1 MSNTEKKLGGGRRL
15 SINTGKGTDIMLELL
30 SPAGSPE
37 AVIAAVQNGA
47 DAVYMG
53 LGDFNARRGAKN
65 FADEEFEKAVR
76 YCHVR
81 GCKVY
86 VTLNTLVND
95 REIPAATES
104 ARLASRCGVDG
115 IIIQDLGLISAVRR
129 AAPDIPLHASTQ
141 MSIHNLAGVQAAAE
155 MGLTRAVLARE
166 LSLEE
171 IKFITANSPIEI
183 EVFVHGALCFC
194 HSGQCYM
201 SALIGRRSGNRGMC
215 AQPCRMQYSLGG
227 RMDDYPMSLKDN
239 CLVDR
244 LRELEEAGVT
254 CVKIEGRMKRP
265 EYTAIVTGIYS
276 KAIKERRQPTAEEMN
291 MLTKAFSRQGFT
303 QGYFNGDKKDMFGV
317 RGEPEEGTEKIFTT
331 ARRAYADGELRRV
344 PVHFYTVAEKD
355 ERIKAIAFD
364 DDGHRAVTYGAVPE
378 KAKRQGLTDSYL
390 IEQMFKTGGTPYNVV
405 ENKAKADPGLYLA
418 AAEIN
423 ELRRKLISELSEQRA
438 VPPTRRSLELPA
450 PPKNIPVVSDPKLIM
465 QVRTE
470 DQLSKE
476 LADLR
481 PAYLYVPANVMLEQ
495 PKLVLP
501 FVEQGTVPVA
511 VLPRIINDRQMKDVY
526 TTLQRLFD
534 YGVNE
539 ALVGNLGHIMLAR
552 AAGMKVR
559 GDFGLNAFNSYSLE
573 MLNEMGFLSA
583 TASFELRIA
592 QIKDMAKP
600 LDTEM
605 IIYGRLPLMVSD
617 QCIIKHSA
625 GRCACQTPAQMSDRM
640 GSVFPVV
647 KEYGCRNVIY
657 NAHKLYLADKK
668 DDLYSAGLWGLRMMF
683 TTESARECVEVAKG
697 HMGLSDYKPNVL
709 TRGLYYRG
717 VD

>member
-1 MSNTEKKLGGGRRL
+1 
-15 SINTGKGTDIMLELL
+15 MLEVL

-47 DAVYMG
+47 DAVYLGM
-53 LGDFNARRGAKN
+53 GDFNARRGAKN
-65 FADEEFEKAVR
+65 FTNEEFEKAVT
-76 YCHVR
+76 YCRVR

-95 REIPAATES
+95 REMGAAVDA
-104 ARLASRCGVDG
+104 ARLASACGADG
-115 IIIQDLGLISAVRR
+115 IIIQDLGLISAIRR
-129 AAPDIPLHASTQ
+129 ALPDIPLHASTQ

-171 IKFITANSPIEI
+171 ITYITKNAPIETEI
-183 EVFVHGALCFC
+183 FVHGALCFC

-201 SALIGRRSGNRGMC
+201 SSLIGRRSGNRGMC

-244 LRELEEAGVT
+244 LREIEEAGVA
-254 CVKIEGRMKRP
+254 CIKIEGRMKRP

-276 KAIKERRQPTAEEMN
+276 KALREHRQPTPEEMT

-303 QGYFNGDKKDMFGV
+303 QGYFNGDRKDMFGV
-317 RGEPEEGTEKIFTT
+317 RGEPEEGTEKIFTV

-344 PVHFYTVAEKD
+344 PVHFYTVAEKG

-364 DDGHRAVTYGAVPE
+364 DDGHRAVTYGPVPE
-378 KAKRQGLTDSYL
+378 KAKRQGLTDGYL
-390 IEQMFKTGGTPYNVV
+390 VEQMFKTGGTPYNCV
-405 ENKAKADPGLYLA
+405 ENKAKTDPGLYLA

-423 ELRRKLISELSEQRA
+423 ELRRKLISELSAQRSA
-438 VPPTRRSLELPA
+438 PPTRRSLDLPA
-450 PPKNIPVVSDPKLIM
+450 PPKNVPTVADPKLII
-465 QVRTE
+465 QVRTAE
-470 DQLSKE
+470 QLTKE

-481 PAYLYVPANVMLEQ
+481 PAYIYVPAMIMAAE

-501 FVEQGTVPVA
+501 FVEKGSVPVA
-511 VLPRIINDRQMKDVY
+511 VLPRIVNDAQMKEVY
-526 TTLQRLFD
+526 ATLQKLFD

-539 ALVGNLGHIMLAR
+539 ALVGNLGQVVMAR
-552 AAGMKVR
+552 RAGMKLR
-559 GDFGLNAFNSYSLE
+559 GDFGLNAFNSYTLE

-600 LDTEM
+600 LDTEL

-617 QCIIKHSA
+617 QCIIKESA
-625 GRCACQTPAQMSDRM
+625 GRCACQTPAQMADRM

-647 KEYGCRNVIY
+647 KEYGCRNVVY

-668 DDLYSAGLWGLRMMF
+668 EDLYSAGLWGLRMMF